1 MISENDNFCCVK
13 YDALCGKGAD
23 AICFKKVRPIT
34 KPNVYLIEI
43 KESKN
48 EHKMIEAINN
58 VKKTLETIKVNVG
71 HIILLFYTTIAS
83 KESEQ
88 FSLMKRNLE
97 LKYKVNIHLVSLD
110 DNVPSE
116 LNEIVELAKSLD

>member
-1 MISENDNFCCVK
+1 
-13 YDALCGKGAD
+13 
-23 AICFKKVRPIT
+23 
-34 KPNVYLIEI
+34 
-43 KESKN
+43 
-48 EHKMIEAINN
+48 MIEAISN